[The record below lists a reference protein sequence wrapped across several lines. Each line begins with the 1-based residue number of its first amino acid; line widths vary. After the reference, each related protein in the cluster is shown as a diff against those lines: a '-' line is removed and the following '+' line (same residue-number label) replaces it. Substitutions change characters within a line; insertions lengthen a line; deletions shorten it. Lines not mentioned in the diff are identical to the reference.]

1 MSYSPF
7 EAKGSFFFN
16 HDVFYVNSK
25 KMFMVTNA
33 LGEKKVRKKM
43 EILFVSIGELLLWG
57 GCNLTLYKKG
67 HWTEGQAAGHFHFKD
82 AIKRPRGSSPSS
94 PLANKIFSS
103 LIYDIFLCQ
112 NSLAR
117 RSLIHFPRNTSSFC
131 GVWGGLQFMQLEDFW
146 VMRSHLVATYQRFFI
161 EVINH
166 SRAFTPGWDKWGKVA
181 VIANCGLSRLQWENL
196 VSQTPCLL
204 INRPLQKP

>member
-1 MSYSPF
+1 
-7 EAKGSFFFN
+7 
-16 HDVFYVNSK
+16 
-25 KMFMVTNA
+25 
-33 LGEKKVRKKM
+33 M

-67 HWTEGQAAGHFHFKD
+67 HWTEGQAAGHFHLKD

-117 RSLIHFPRNTSSFC
+117 KVPDSFP
-131 GVWGGLQFMQLEDFW
+131 L
-146 VMRSHLVATYQRFFI
+146 
-161 EVINH
+161 
-166 SRAFTPGWDKWGKVA
+166 
-181 VIANCGLSRLQWENL
+181 
-196 VSQTPCLL
+196 
-204 INRPLQKP
+204 